1 MAVAARGGYGFP
13 WRQAGASRRGAAG
26 ALALLALLLGQGFAW
41 QGASRWRW
49 PIGPLPGAMTRTAG
63 QPAYLAAAGL
73 GRRADGV
80 GRAAGPGGVAL
91 ASLAHRPVAGGHR
104 AGRERQ
110 LAASAHAA
118 DRGAGHFLPAFAAA
132 VLGPGAARRGLV
144 PGALRVLPRGGRG
157 RTRRARGKPAAL
169 AQRAGSGPVRQPAG
183 GRAALARGAWRRRA
197 AGRPGHAG
205 LWRGAERRR
214 HLARAGLSAAAG
226 LWPERRGMPA
236 VPAPAWRC
244 RAGTVERPG

>member
-1 MAVAARGGYGFP
+1 MALAAAWLWRREADTDSHGGKP
-13 WRQAGASRRGAAG
+13 ARRGAVLAAG

-132 VLGPGAARRGLV
+132 VLGPGAAARRGLV
-144 PGALRVLPRGGRG
+144 PGALRVLPRAGADGRG
-157 RTRRARGKPAAL
+157 
-169 AQRAGSGPVRQPAG
+169 V
-183 GRAALARGAWRRRA
+183 RAASLPRWPSVLGPALFDNRLEGELHWRVAHGGDAPQDAPCRPLARR
-197 AGRPGHAG
+197 
-205 LWRGAERRR
+205 
-214 HLARAGLSAAAG
+214 
-226 LWPERRGMPA
+226 
-236 VPAPAWRC
+236 
-244 RAGTVERPG
+244 